1 MAQLVDA
8 AILVGSPVKWAA
20 DGSYVVADDRV
31 LAGASLG
38 NGSAWIVGKATGA
51 LQKVYSL
58 KLDRDVFWST
68 VVTYGSAK
76 HRVLVGLEP
85 QDRSPEEQLGREGG
99 HIILTPVAA
108 GTFEYHPGF
117 QRHKFELPSELK
129 VTETIFVPRGGLDDP
144 AVVYFVVDIFN
155 AGDEPRELIVH
166 AYAKLAGT
174 TPKDIEARY
183 EPKVRGLV
191 ARNQS
196 NPDWVRILGATTKVS
211 GYQTMEHAAESYDPQ
226 NVPPLSNDTECTG
239 NIIGAIGTHVVVKP
253 GSTERVAFIEV
264 FSELGERSAREIYE
278 GAQDIEAALNRTS
291 EWFSLACGV
300 SEVLTP
306 EKIINDGAYWAK
318 INMLRVVARY
328 PQGVGFTNSP
338 GSSAAVV
345 GRDLTWF
352 CAGLDFL
359 DPTISRAML
368 LRFSQ
373 TQYDSGKMPEY
384 YHAVTG
390 AVEDY
395 GLNIN
400 DDTPLF
406 MLACAHHYRTT
417 GDTEFLA
424 QMWPIIS
431 KAADYILT
439 QLDERGL
446 VVCTATGEEVR
457 GIAGWRNIIPH
468 FTINGAVTEV
478 NSECYNALLTMGQ
491 LARALASANSDR
503 RDEFEALAT
512 HYASCARDLRA
523 AINKHLLNP
532 TNGMYVLNIDLS
544 GQSHSDV
551 TGDEVFPVMFDVAPA
566 PVAYRIMSRL
576 NTPDFQTEAG
586 LRTVSRLSPDYMPY
600 RDVGLIGGVWPGLSF
615 WYAFAAAKIYPDA
628 MVRNLKAGYSHY
640 LRDPKIY
647 NTVPGQFSEW
657 FDGESLVNRGMR
669 LSPWEP
675 PRYLWA
681 AIEGA
686 CGLILQKKDAPHH
699 LQVAPLMPSGW
710 RWLGVRRLP
719 LFGRELSYFV
729 IRDRN
734 RFRIFANAS
743 VEVEGELE
751 VFDEDVSERI
761 DRLDTDMVVMAL
773 RRRDEWLICIGST
786 LDVAYTFP
794 LSLGRALDEQRSY
807 QVQLYNENLG
817 RWVAGENALGKDLKD
832 IAMRLEAQSFALA
845 RLVPVAQ

>member
-1 MAQLVDA
+1 MVEDIPVVL
-8 AILVGSPVKWAA
+8 GSSVKRAP
-20 DGSYVVADDRV
+20 DRSYVVSDDRV
-31 LAGASLG
+31 LVGASLG

-51 LQKVYSL
+51 LQKMYSL

-68 VVTYGSAK
+68 VIVYGSAR
-76 HRVLVGLEP
+76 HRVLVGLDA

-117 QRHKFELPSELK
+117 QRHKFELPSELE
-129 VTETIFVPRGGLDDP
+129 VRETIFVPRTGLDDP
-144 AVVYFVVDIFN
+144 AVAYFVVDIFN
-155 AGDEPRELIVH
+155 RGTEPRELTVH

-183 EPKVRGLV
+183 EPKLRGLI

-196 NPDWVRILGATTKVS
+196 KPDWVRILGSTIKPANH
-211 GYQTMEHAAESYDPQ
+211 QTMEHAAESYDPQ
-226 NVPPLSNDTECTG
+226 NVPPLANNTECTG
-239 NIIGAIGTHVVVKP
+239 DIIGALDTYVTIRP
-253 GSTERVAFIEV
+253 GQTERVAFIEV
-264 FSELGERSAREIYE
+264 FSELGEASARDIYE
-278 GAQDIEAALNRTS
+278 AAQDIDGALRRTAH
-291 EWFSLACGV
+291 WYAQACGV
-300 SEVLTP
+300 SEILTP
-306 EKIINDGAYWAK
+306 ERTINDGAYWAK
-318 INMLRVVARY
+318 VNMLRVLARY
-328 PQGVGFTNSP
+328 PQGVAFTNAP

-345 GRDLTWF
+345 GRDLAWF
-352 CAGLDFL
+352 CTGCDYL
-359 DPTISRAML
+359 DPATSRAML
-368 LRFSQ
+368 LRFSE

-384 YHAVTG
+384 YNAVTG
-390 AVEDY
+390 TVEDY

-406 MLACAHHYRTT
+406 ILACAHHYRTT
-417 GDTEFLA
+417 DDVNFLLKI
-424 QMWPIIS
+424 WSVIS
-431 KAADYILT
+431 KAVDYILS
-439 QLDERGL
+439 QLDARGL
-446 VVCTATGEEVR
+446 VVCTATGEEVY
-457 GIAGWRNIIPH
+457 GICGWRNIIPH
-468 FTINGAVTEV
+468 FTINGAVTEI
-478 NSECYNALLTMGQ
+478 NSECFAALLTMAQ
-491 LARALASANSDR
+491 LARSLVSSDEAKH
-503 RDEFEALAT
+503 DEYEALAT
-512 HYASCARDLRA
+512 HYASSARSLRE

-532 TNGMYVLNIDLS
+532 SNGMYVLNIDLN
-544 GQSHSDV
+544 GQSHADV

-576 NTPDFQTEAG
+576 NTPDFQTDAG

-628 MVRNLKAGYSHY
+628 MVRNLKAGYEHY

-657 FDGESLVNRGMR
+657 FDGESLVNRGIR

-686 CGLILQKKDAPHH
+686 CGLTLRDAPKR

-719 LFGRELSYFV
+719 LRGRELTYFV
-729 IRDRN
+729 IRDRS
-734 RFRIFANAS
+734 RFRVFANES
-743 VEVEGELE
+743 LEVEGELE
-751 VFDEDVSERI
+751 VFEEDVSERI
-761 DRLDTDMVVMAL
+761 DRLDPDMVVVAL
-773 RRRDEWLICIGST
+773 RRSNEWLICVGST

-794 LSLGRALDEQRSY
+794 LSLGRLLDEKRRY
-807 QVQLYNENLG
+807 QGYLYNENLG
-817 RWVAGENALGKDLKD
+817 RWVEGENALGKDFKD
-832 IAMRLEAQSFALA
+832 IALRLEAQSFALG
-845 RLVPVAQ
+845 RLVPVEGS